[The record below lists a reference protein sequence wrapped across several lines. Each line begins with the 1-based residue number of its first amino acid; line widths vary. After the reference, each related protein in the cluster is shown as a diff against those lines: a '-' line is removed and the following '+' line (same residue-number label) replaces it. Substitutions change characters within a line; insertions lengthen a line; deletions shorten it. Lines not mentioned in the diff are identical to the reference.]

1 MSKITLSAILT
12 LIRLVIV
19 LVGKG
24 VRLVYSVIDLCDDG
38 VINQSADKPSW
49 YDRAV
54 SVIGSL
60 EESAAV
66 LSSIEDE
73 IVL

>member
-12 LIRLVIV
+12 LIRLTIV
-19 LVGKG
+19 LLSKG
-24 VRLVYSVIDLCDDG
+24 VRLIYSIIDLCDDG
-38 VINQSADKPSW
+38 MINQSAERPAW

-54 SVIGSL
+54 SLIGTL
-60 EESAAV
+60 EECTSS
-66 LSSIEDE
+66 LSNIEDE

>member
-1 MSKITLSAILT
+1 MSKITLSAVLT
-12 LIRLVIV
+12 LLRLVICTIN
-19 LVGKG
+19 KG
-24 VRLVYSVIDLCDDG
+24 VRLVYAVIDLCDDG
-38 VINQSADKPSW
+38 MLNQSAQKPAW

-60 EESAAV
+60 EEAAHS